1 MAEQNPIKYSD
12 LIAPDDSIEKLIG
25 QLETLLT
32 AYNGVA
38 DAIKKRANELSESLK
53 SLSGAT
59 EEYRASTKKAAGET
73 EDLGRTMKIVDN
85 ARNATMDKIRAMK
98 ELVRQQDKE
107 EDTLMKNTVRRNR
120 SAEGSYDQLAA
131 QYNLNKQI
139 LNAMSAEMRK
149 NTDEGKKLEEE
160 TRKIYEEMK
169 KLQEATGKHVLNV
182 GNYAESLKSVIGLN
196 TTWLGKMQQI
206 AELTEGGLTAG
217 LKNAGA
223 AVGTL
228 GKQMLALLANPIV
241 ATIAAIAAAFM
252 ALAKG
257 ISSSEENTETLQR
270 VLAPFQRV
278 LTGIVSLLQDAAGF
292 LLKGVEGMEK
302 LAMSA
307 SRLMEKLPLVGGAF
321 EKVNDEIQ
329 KNINLT
335 KAKIKLEDDLR
346 DSEIDIA
353 AMERNIAKW
362 RSQAAAESDP
372 KKRIQLNK
380 MAAAQ
385 ESLIMSTR
393 LRLAREEVRQ
403 REEEAKQAGNSEEA
417 NDKLAQSKAK
427 LYRIE
432 KEYWDGTR
440 RINKAILKDNEKI
453 AKDGENA
460 RKAQEEER
468 KKELQ
473 RQQSLEDARA
483 NLYSDEFTRERA
495 QIVAQYKHKIELLEG
510 SEKYITEMT
519 LALEQERDY
528 KLAELFEKEA
538 KHQAQEEE
546 KEAKARIERQK
557 LIEESRAN
565 VIKYWE
571 DKINQQYELDASSA
585 ELEQSENK
593 KTQMRLE
600 AEKKRLA
607 ALLALYEKDGKTLTE
622 TELQI
627 LRNGMALVDQEIAK
641 NKKGRDVYD
650 MLGLSLDDDQK
661 QAISDSFSFALDQ
674 LSSYLDAWVQ
684 AAEQKAQLAAKDVE
698 NAQNVLDA
706 EREARAQGYASN
718 VAQAQKELDL
728 AKKTQQKALAEQEK
742 AQRAQEMLATVQ
754 QATNL
759 ISATALIWSQLG
771 FPWAIPATA
780 IMWGAFAAAKIKAM
794 QVTRSGSEQYGEG
807 TVELL
812 QGGSHQSGNDI
823 DLGRKKDGTRR
834 RAEGGEFFAVIN
846 KRNSRKFR
854 DIIPSV
860 IGALNDGT
868 FAQKYMKAYDGGG
881 MSVMVDNQ
889 SPDLRGLSSDVK
901 TIREQGE
908 TRTYSDAQGT
918 HIIHKN
924 LHRIILN

>member
-321 EKVNDEIQ
+321 KKVNDEIQ